1 MRWTG
6 MDRTHYVH
14 SWMDLR
20 NYKCLLFSM
29 LARHRDH
36 HSDHHDSA
44 GHDEYATRHDK
55 YAARHDDYHGDA
67 PDRLESIKRIHWNRL

>member
-1 MRWTG
+1 
-6 MDRTHYVH
+6 
-14 SWMDLR
+14 
-20 NYKCLLFSM
+20 M

-36 HSDHHDSA
+36 HSDHDSA

-67 PDRLESIKRIHWNRL
+67 PDRLESITRSHWNRL

>member
-1 MRWTG
+1 
-6 MDRTHYVH
+6 
-14 SWMDLR
+14 
-20 NYKCLLFSM
+20 M

-36 HSDHHDSA
+36 HRDHDSA

-55 YAARHDDYHGDA
+55 YAACHDDYHGDA